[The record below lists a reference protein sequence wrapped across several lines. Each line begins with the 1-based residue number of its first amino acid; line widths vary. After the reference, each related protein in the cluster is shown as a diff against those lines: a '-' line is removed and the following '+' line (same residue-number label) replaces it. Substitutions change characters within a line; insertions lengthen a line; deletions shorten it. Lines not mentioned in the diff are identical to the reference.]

1 MKIIVDNLC
10 RSFGNIRALD
20 GVSFE
25 IPDGA
30 VCGFVGTNGA
40 GKTTALR
47 IMAGLDTPDCGS
59 VFFDQLSATDYPEQI
74 PAIAGFMPDTLV
86 NAHNIRVREY
96 LDFFARAFQLRG
108 REKEA
113 AFRRVSEYTM
123 LDELLDRPLSALS
136 KGMKQQVSLARVL
149 IHDPPVLLLD
159 EPAAGL
165 DPRARVTLRESLSRL
180 AQTGKTILIS
190 SHILSEL
197 EEMISSV
204 IILER
209 GKITWQGAP
218 GSVPV
223 SSHPRA
229 LLTFRCSAESV
240 LETLG
245 KYPFVTG
252 IRQTGPRQIELT
264 FSGGEADFAEHMA
277 EIFRSGPPILAISR
291 PDLSL
296 EGMFL
301 EKTTGEVQ

>member
-59 VFFDQLSATDYPEQI
+59 DYPEQI

-96 LDFFARAFQLRG
+96 LDFFARAFQLCG

-113 AFRRVSEYTM
+113 AFHRVSEYTM

-218 GSVPV
+218 GNTPV
-223 SSHPRA
+223 SSQPRA

>member
-96 LDFFARAFQLRG
+96 LDFFARAFQLCG

-113 AFRRVSEYTM
+113 AFHRVSEYTM

-165 DPRARVTLRESLSRL
+165 DPRARVTLRESR
-180 AQTGKTILIS
+180 K
-190 SHILSEL
+190 
-197 EEMISSV
+197 
-204 IILER
+204 R
-209 GKITWQGAP
+209 
-218 GSVPV
+218 
-223 SSHPRA
+223 
-229 LLTFRCSAESV
+229 
-240 LETLG
+240 
-245 KYPFVTG
+245 
-252 IRQTGPRQIELT
+252 
-264 FSGGEADFAEHMA
+264 
-277 EIFRSGPPILAISR
+277 
-291 PDLSL
+291 
-296 EGMFL
+296 
-301 EKTTGEVQ
+301 EKQS

>member
-10 RSFGNIRALD
+10 RYFGNIRALD

-47 IMAGLDTPDCGS
+47 IMAGLDTPDRGS

-190 SHILSEL
+190 S
-197 EEMISSV
+197 
-204 IILER
+204 
-209 GKITWQGAP
+209 Q
-218 GSVPV
+218 
-223 SSHPRA
+223 
-229 LLTFRCSAESV
+229 FSANW
-240 LETLG
+240 
-245 KYPFVTG
+245 
-252 IRQTGPRQIELT
+252 RR
-264 FSGGEADFAEHMA
+264 
-277 EIFRSGPPILAISR
+277 
-291 PDLSL
+291 
-296 EGMFL
+296 
-301 EKTTGEVQ
+301 